1 MEVDNLE
8 VRIESSAKS
17 ALDNLDLMENKLDKL
32 TRALSSANSNGLKSF
47 SAGVNNL
54 GSAMAHIS
62 SAKVTDANRFV
73 KYIEK
78 ISNIDSGSINKASY
92 SLQKMA
98 NAFCDLGKANTVS
111 ASVAQ
116 MASSIAKLGYKTSS
130 NAISNIPKLAT
141 AMKDLIETLAKAP
154 SVSAN
159 VIQLTNAL
167 SNLANQGSRVKS
179 ATNAVAN
186 SVKSASAS
194 TNAYAASNKRAD
206 TSSASLFSQVTRLT
220 AAFFTLKSVAGTIW
234 KSVNSSMDYGETIN
248 MFQVSLKK
256 IGEDAAKSAGISMG
270 SKAGEE
276 YAISFMRSAEE
287 FSKDYTSKLGLD
299 PDMMMKYQAV
309 FAQISNSMGTTANT
323 ADNLSRSFV
332 MLGNDIASL
341 WNIDTETAM
350 KKLQSGIVGEIEPM
364 RALGVDI
371 SNTALQQTAYN
382 YGIEDSVSKMSQAA
396 KVQLR
401 YLTIMRQTSVAHTD
415 LARTINSP
423 SNQLRILKQQWDNLC
438 RSIGNVFM
446 PVVQAVLPY
455 INALVIALRK
465 VTDSLAAA
473 MGFET
478 PDYADSEVYT
488 DVSSGLDG
496 VSGSYDN
503 AGSSADKATA
513 SANKFK
519 KAIMGFDQF
528 NILSDNTKNSKDKD
542 KNNST
547 ADGGGGYSG
556 LDNAINDATN
566 GYMQKYNEQLK
577 AMKDRAEELSDKI
590 VPKIQAMID
599 AFDKMIPAIAGVAAA
614 FTVYKLVNWFTSLGD
629 KLSWIGTPAGVAA
642 LCIGAL
648 VGLGVAIYKCWK
660 DAKENDL
667 AKRFGDISLSAEEL
681 EEVARAIVDNGTLD
695 QLKMTLSSWDELDD
709 TRKKIEET
717 VTTLK
722 KLNMKVALGM
732 KLDAGDEREYKQA
745 IKDYISNCKKYA
757 EQEQLAVAMSIEL
770 LIRDEDVKKDMLESS
785 NKFYSSAQGDLEKL
799 GKKLNKVV
807 NDAWQDGV
815 LKVDE
820 VKQIQE
826 VQSQMA
832 NIMDSLAKS
841 EFEAKMDIIE
851 MDYSGVELT
860 PETYKKLVAET
871 NEVVQEAAK
880 GFDEVYVNVK
890 GSIDA
895 QFDAGD
901 ISFEQYDRYIK
912 EAKEG
917 RLSNVGEV
925 TLNATK
931 FNLNTLIKGFN
942 ESMKG
947 ADKDITTAINKSL
960 KAWEKELGKFDPG
973 TGDFTD
979 TWNGFFDVIEGSVK
993 TGFEGLSGETKSNL
1007 KDLLKIME
1015 PTQQEMERQARQWEA
1030 EGKKVPESLSKGLTS
1045 TYMLQAMVG
1054 DTDAIAKLVGA
1065 TMGSSPEYK
1074 KMLQTAIDNGEDVSQ
1089 GIIDGM
1095 NLKAPDLGMSAE
1107 ELINSIETT
1116 LTSQTE
1122 IIGKTAKA
1130 SGKSI
1135 GDELAEGMD
1144 SKQKKANTSG
1154 KNLADESK
1162 AGFKGG
1168 LGIKGEG
1175 SSDFKLFAN
1184 YCASSYADALNAKQ
1198 ATVSKAAKG
1207 VGSSAKTGIKDEL
1220 SITNGQSSDFKTYGE
1235 QAMKGFVNG
1244 INAKFG
1250 DVSSAVR
1257 EAMKKA
1263 KTTAQVELDE
1273 HSPSRVFKRFGE
1285 YTIEGYNIGIN
1296 ESSED
1301 TMSTMKQWANKVKSS
1316 ANGLT
1321 INPLTFQSSY
1331 KVNTQ
1336 GLEGYQDLVSGNVSV
1351 GGRVD
1356 SNVKS
1361 AIELSN
1367 IEDKIRVAVR
1377 DVLDE
1382 AIRKLPQG
1390 DIVML
1395 ADGNV
1400 MAKTVNKYNTFND
1413 QRYSTVA
1420 FQG

>member
-8 VRIESSAKS
+8 VRIESNAKS

-47 SAGVNNL
+47 SAGVNTL
-54 GSAMAHIS
+54 GLAMAQIS

-78 ISNIDSGSINKASY
+78 IANIDSGLINKASY

-98 NAFCDLGKANTVS
+98 NAFSDLGKANTVS

-116 MASSIAKLGYKTSS
+116 MANSIAKLGYKTSS
-130 NAISNIPKLAT
+130 TAISNIPKLAT
-141 AMKDLIETLAKAP
+141 SMNELITTLSKAP
-154 SVSAN
+154 KVSSD

-167 SNLANQGSRVKS
+167 SNLASQGSRVKS
-179 ATNAVAN
+179 AANAVSS
-186 SVKSASAS
+186 SVKKASVSSDTYTDS
-194 TNAYAASNKRAD
+194 TKRA
-206 TSSASLFSQVTRLT
+206 TSSSGSLFSQITRLT

-256 IGEDAAKSAGISMG
+256 IGKDAAKSAGIDMG

-287 FSKDYTSKLGLD
+287 FSKDFSNKLGLD

-309 FAQISNSMGTTANT
+309 FAQISNSMGSTATT

-642 LCIGAL
+642 LCVGAL
-648 VGLGVAIYKCWK
+648 AALGVAIYKCWK

-667 AKRFGDISLSAEEL
+667 AKRFGDITLSAEEL
-681 EEVARAIVDNGTLD
+681 EEAAKSIVDNGSLD
-695 QLKMTLSSWDELDD
+695 KLKITLSSWDELDD
-709 TRKKIEET
+709 TRKKIDDT
-717 VTTLK
+717 VITLK

-993 TGFEGLSGETKSNL
+993 TGFEGLSGETKANL

-1198 ATVSKAAKG
+1198 ATVNKAAKG

-1273 HSPSRVFKRFGE
+1273 HSPSRVFKKFGE
-1285 YTIEGYNIGIN
+1285 YTIEGYNIGVTQ
-1296 ESSED
+1296 SSED
-1301 TMSTMKQWANKVKSS
+1301 TVSTMKQWANKVKSS
-1316 ANGLT
+1316 ADGLT
-1321 INPLTFQSSY
+1321 INPLTFQSAY

>member
-8 VRIESSAKS
+8 IRVESEARK
-17 ALDNLDLMENKLDKL
+17 ALTILDSLSDKLDKVS
-32 TRALSSANSNGLKSF
+32 TSLSKVNSSGLNSF
-47 SAGVNNL
+47 AGSVRNLSTAMERMNNVKVSDFNRL
-54 GSAMAHIS
+54 
-62 SAKVTDANRFV
+62 AKN
-73 KYIEK
+73 IEK

-98 NAFCDLGKANTVS
+98 NAFSDLGKANTVS

-116 MASSIAKLGYKTSS
+116 MASAISKLGYKTSS
-130 NAISNIPKLAT
+130 TAISNIPKLAT
-141 AMKDLIETLAKAP
+141 AMKDLIETLSKAP

-167 SNLANQGSRVKS
+167 SNLASQGSRIKS
-179 ATNAVAN
+179 TTNAVN
-186 SVKSASAS
+186 SSVKKASVS
-194 TNAYAASNKRAD
+194 TDTYTDSTKRA
-206 TSSASLFSQVTRLT
+206 TSSSGSLFSQITRLT
-220 AAFFTLKSVAGTIW
+220 AAFFTLKSVVGTIW

-287 FSKDYTSKLGLD
+287 FSKDISNKLGLD
-299 PDMMMKYQAV
+299 PDMIMRYQAV

-323 ADNLSRSFV
+323 ADNLSRSFA

-528 NILSDNTKNSKDKD
+528 NILSDNTKNTKDKD

-547 ADGGGGYSG
+547 ADGGGGYGG

-681 EEVARAIVDNGTLD
+681 EEAARSIVDNGSLD
-695 QLKMTLSSWDELDD
+695 KLKITLSSWDELDD

-770 LIRDEDVKKDMLESS
+770 LIEDENVKKDMLASS
-785 NKFYSSAQGDLEKL
+785 NKFYSSAQGELDTL
-799 GKKLNKVV
+799 GKKLNKTV
-807 NDAWQDGV
+807 NDAWSDG
-815 LKVDE
+815 LLEIDE
-820 VKQIQE
+820 AKEIQE
-826 VQSQMA
+826 LQSQMA
-832 NIMDSLAKS
+832 NVMDSLAKS
-841 EFEAKMDIIE
+841 DFEAKMDIIE
-851 MDYSGVELT
+851 MDYSGIELK
-860 PETYKKLVAET
+860 PETFKKLVKET
-871 NEVVQEAAK
+871 NQVVQDAAD

-895 QFDAGD
+895 QYKAGE
-901 ISFEQYDRYIK
+901 ISFDEYEKYMK
-912 EAKEG
+912 SAKEG
-917 RLSNVGEV
+917 RLSNVGEI

-947 ADKDITTAINKSL
+947 ADKDIIKSINKSL
-960 KAWEKELGKFDPG
+960 KAWEGELSKFDPG

-993 TGFEGLSGETKSNL
+993 TGFDGLSGETKSNL
-1007 KDLLKIME
+1007 KDLLKEME
-1015 PTQQEMERQARQWEA
+1015 PTQTELERIARKYTDMGES
-1030 EGKKVPESLSKGLTS
+1030 VPENISKGLTS
-1045 TYMLQAMVG
+1045 IYMLQAMTG
-1054 DTDAIAKLVGA
+1054 NTEAIAKLVGS
-1065 TMGSSPEYK
+1065 TMGSSDEYR
-1074 KMLQTAIDNGEDVSQ
+1074 KMLQTAISNGEDVPQS
-1089 GIIDGM
+1089 IIDGM
-1095 NLKAPDLGMSAE
+1095 NLKAPDLGTSVE
-1107 ELINSIETT
+1107 ELVASINTD

-1122 IIGKTAKA
+1122 VVKKTAKS
-1130 SGKSI
+1130 SGKVV
-1135 GDELAEGMD
+1135 GDEYAEGLD
-1144 SKQKKANTSG
+1144 SKQKKVGTAG
-1154 KNLADESK
+1154 KNLANESK
-1162 AGFKGG
+1162 EGFKGG

-1184 YCASSYADALNAKQ
+1184 YCASSFTTGLG
-1198 ATVSKAAKG
+1198 SKESSVKKAGKDIA
-1207 VGSSAKTGIKDEL
+1207 SSAKSGTKEEL
-1220 SITNGQSSDFKTYGE
+1220 SISNGQSSDFKTYGE
-1235 QAMKGFVNG
+1235 QTMKGFVSG
-1244 INAKFG
+1244 INASLG
-1250 DVSSAVR
+1250 GVSQAVR

-1263 KTTAQVELDE
+1263 KEAGKTELDI
-1273 HSPSRVFKRFGE
+1273 HSPSRAFRKFGNQSM
-1285 YTIEGYNIGIN
+1285 EGYDVGVD
-1296 ESSED
+1296 ESSEN
-1301 TMSTMKQWANKVKSS
+1301 TINTIKKWANKVKSS
-1316 ANGLT
+1316 AEGLT
-1321 INPLTFQSSY
+1321 VNPLTFQSSY

-1351 GGRVD
+1351 GGKVENSTTSSIVIEGLKD
-1356 SNVKS
+1356 ELYS
-1361 AIELSN
+1361 AMKQALNEM
-1367 IEDKIRVAVR
+1367 
-1377 DVLDE
+1377 
-1382 AIRKLPQG
+1382 PQG
-1390 DIVML
+1390 DTVMI
-1395 ADGNV
+1395 AEGREF
-1400 MAKTVNKYNTFND
+1400 ARIVNKHNAFNN
-1413 QRYSTVA
+1413 QRYQMVTVTD
-1420 FQG
+1420 

>member
-17 ALDNLDLMENKLDKL
+17 ALDNLDLMENKLAKL
-32 TRALSSANSNGLKSF
+32 TRALVSADSNGLKSF

-54 GSAMAHIS
+54 GSAMAQIS

-98 NAFCDLGKANTVS
+98 NSFSDLGKANTVS

-116 MASSIAKLGYKTSS
+116 MASSISKLGYKTTST
-130 NAISNIPKLAT
+130 AISNIPKLAT
-141 AMKDLIETLAKAP
+141 SMNELITTLSKAP
-154 SVSAN
+154 KVSSD

-167 SNLANQGSRVKS
+167 SNLASQGSRVKS
-179 ATNAVAN
+179 ATNAVSS
-186 SVKSASAS
+186 SVKKASVSTDTYTAS
-194 TNAYAASNKRAD
+194 TKRAAS
-206 TSSASLFSQVTRLT
+206 SSGSLFSQITRLT

-256 IGEDAAKSAGISMG
+256 IGEDAAKSAGINMG

-276 YAISFMRSAEE
+276 YAISFMRSAED
-287 FSKDYTSKLGLD
+287 FSKDYTNKLGLD
-299 PDMMMKYQAV
+299 PDMIMKYQAV

-547 ADGGGGYSG
+547 ADGGGGYGG

-599 AFDKMIPAIAGVAAA
+599 AFDKMIPAIAGVSAA
-614 FTVYKLVNWFTSLGD
+614 FITYKLVDWFMSLGD

-642 LCIGAL
+642 LVVGAL
-648 VGLGVAIYKCWK
+648 VGLGIAIYNCYQK
-660 DAKENDL
+660 AKENDL

-681 EEVARAIVDNGTLD
+681 EEAAKAIVDNGQLD
-695 QLKMTLSSWDELDD
+695 ALRETLSNWDELDE
-709 TRKKIEET
+709 TKKKINDA
-717 VTTLK
+717 VTTIK
-722 KLNMKVALGM
+722 KLNMKVTLGM
-732 KLDAGDEREYKQA
+732 KLDAGDEREYKEA
-745 IKDYISNCKKYA
+745 IKSYIENCQTYA
-757 EQEQLAVAMSIEL
+757 EQEHLAFAMSVEL
-770 LIRDEDVKKDMLESS
+770 LVDDENVKKNMLENG
-785 NKFYSSAQGDLEKL
+785 NKFYSAAEGELEKL
-799 GKKLNKVV
+799 GKDLNAAV
-807 NDAWQDGV
+807 NSAWKDG
-815 LKVDE
+815 LLEVDE
-820 VKQIQE
+820 AKEIQE
-826 VQSQMA
+826 IQASMA
-832 NIMDSLAKS
+832 NVMATLATS
-841 EFEAKMDIIE
+841 EFEANIEQMKMNFSAIDLDHKSFEKMMDKGQELVDEMIDGYDEIE
-851 MDYSGVELT
+851 VKTIASLKAQLKAKSINTDEYDEAIEALKVGRLARIGTVVLNPTKIELGTIYDAFDKELDKLT
-860 PETYKKLVAET
+860 PKMTKSIDKNVDEWMKALTGQDKSKGDYTGDWDSFFASIT
-871 NEVVQEAAK
+871 SSITD
-880 GFDEVYVNVK
+880 GFDTLDGLAKKEVEGYLEQLKPRKDKLEEIAEECVNSGIEVPK
-890 GSIDA
+890 NISEGLTSIYYLEA
-895 QFDAGD
+895 MTGD
-901 ISFEQYDRYIK
+901 LD
-912 EAKEG
+912 
-917 RLSNVGEV
+917 
-925 TLNATK
+925 
-931 FNLNTLIKGFN
+931 
-942 ESMKG
+942 
-947 ADKDITTAINKSL
+947 AINKL
-960 KAWEKELGKFDPG
+960 IG
-973 TGDFTD
+973 TQ
-979 TWNGFFDVIEGSVK
+979 
-993 TGFEGLSGETKSNL
+993 L
-1007 KDLLKIME
+1007 
-1015 PTQQEMERQARQWEA
+1015 
-1030 EGKKVPESLSKGLTS
+1030 
-1045 TYMLQAMVG
+1045 
-1054 DTDAIAKLVGA
+1054 
-1065 TMGSSPEYK
+1065 GSSDEYK
-1074 KMLQTAIDNGEDVSQ
+1074 NMIKKAQDAGYSIPEEMLA
-1089 GIIDGM
+1089 GM
-1095 NLKAPDLGMSAE
+1095 NLKAPDTSKSVE
-1107 ELINSIETT
+1107 DLIKGIDTT
-1116 LTSQTE
+1116 ITDLSPTNEKNANT
-1122 IIGKTAKA
+1122 
-1130 SGKSI
+1130 SGKAI
-1135 GDELAEGMD
+1135 GDELADGMD
-1144 SKQKKANTSG
+1144 SKQKKANKSG
-1154 KNLADESK
+1154 KDLANESK
-1162 AGFKGG
+1162 TGFKDA

-1184 YCASSYADALNAKQ
+1184 YCAGSFATGLGNKESSVK
-1198 ATVSKAAKG
+1198 KAGKDI
-1207 VGSSAKTGIKDEL
+1207 GSSAKSGTKEEL

-1273 HSPSRVFKRFGE
+1273 HSPSRVFKKFGE

-1296 ESSED
+1296 QSSED
-1301 TMSTMKQWANKVKSS
+1301 TVSTMKQWANKVKSS
-1316 ANGLT
+1316 ADGLT
-1321 INPLTFQSSY
+1321 VNPLTFQSSY

-1336 GLEGYQDLVSGNVSV
+1336 GLEGYQDLVSGNVAV
-1351 GGRVD
+1351 RGRID
-1356 SNVKS
+1356 DNVKS
-1361 AIELSN
+1361 TIELTN
-1367 IEDKIRVAVR
+1367 IEDKIRSAVR

>member
-17 ALDNLDLMENKLDKL
+17 ALDNLDLMENKLAKL
-32 TRALSSANSNGLKSF
+32 TRALVNVDSNGLKSF

-54 GSAMAHIS
+54 GSAMSQIS
-62 SAKVTDANRFV
+62 SAKITDANRFV

-78 ISNIDSGSINKASY
+78 ISNIDISSINKASY

-98 NAFCDLGKANTVS
+98 NAFSDLGKANTVS
-111 ASVAQ
+111 SSVAE
-116 MASSIAKLGYKTSS
+116 MASSISKLGYKTSS
-130 NAISNIPKLAT
+130 TAISNIPKLAT
-141 AMKDLIETLAKAP
+141 SMNELMTTLSKAP
-154 SVSAN
+154 SVSSD

-167 SNLANQGSRVKS
+167 SNLASQGSRVRS
-179 ATNAVAN
+179 ATNAI
-186 SVKSASAS
+186 SSSTKKAS
-194 TNAYAASNKRAD
+194 TSTDTYTASTRRAAS
-206 TSSASLFSQVTRLT
+206 SSMSLYSQVARLS
-220 AAFFTLKSVAGTIW
+220 AAFFTLRSV
-234 KSVNSSMDYGETIN
+234 VNTVWGSITKSMDYNETVN
-248 MFQVSLKK
+248 LFQTSLKK
-256 IGEDAAKSAGISMG
+256 VGKSAAEQAGIQG
-270 SKAGEE
+270 EKAGEE

-287 FSKDYTSKLGLD
+287 FADELSDDLGLD
-299 PDMMMKYQAV
+299 PEMTKKYQAT
-309 FAQISNSMGTTANT
+309 FAQISNAMGNTAVT
-323 ADNLSRSFV
+323 ADNVSRSFV

-341 WNIDTETAM
+341 WNLDTATAM
-350 KKLQSGIVGEIEPM
+350 EKLQSGLTGQVKPM
-364 RALGVDI
+364 RELGVDI
-371 SNTALQQTAYN
+371 TNATLQQTAYN
-382 YGIEDSVSKMSQAA
+382 YGITDSVSKMSQAA

-401 YLTIMRQTSVAHTD
+401 WLTIMKQSSVAFGD
-415 LARTINSP
+415 MAKTINSP

-446 PVVQAVLPY
+446 PIVQAVLPY

-465 VTDSLAAA
+465 VTDSIAAA
-473 MGFET
+473 LGFET

-496 VSGSYDN
+496 VSDSYDN

-528 NILSDNTKNSKDKD
+528 NIISDNTNNSKEKD

-547 ADGGGGYSG
+547 ADGGGGYGG

-566 GYMQKYNEQLK
+566 GYMQKYNEQLL
-577 AMKDRAEELSDKI
+577 AMKDRAEEISDKI
-590 VPKIQAMID
+590 VPKIQAMIN
-599 AFDKMIPAIAGVAAA
+599 AFDKMVPAIAGVAAA
-614 FTVYKLVNWFTSLGD
+614 FTTYKLVSWFTSLGD

-681 EEVARAIVDNGTLD
+681 EEAARSIVDNGSLD
-695 QLKMTLSSWDELDD
+695 KLKITLSSWDELDD
-709 TRKKIEET
+709 TRKKIDET

-732 KLDAGDEREYKQA
+732 KLDAGDEREYKEA

-1162 AGFKGG
+1162 SGFKGG

-1273 HSPSRVFKRFGE
+1273 HSPSRVFKKFGE
-1285 YTIEGYNIGIN
+1285 YTIEGYNIGVTQ
-1296 ESSED
+1296 SSED
-1301 TMSTMKQWANKVKSS
+1301 TVSTMKQWANKVKSS

-1351 GGRVD
+1351 GGKVENSTTSTIVID
-1356 SNVKS
+1356 GLEK
-1361 AIELSN
+1361 AIEAAVEKVIS
-1367 IEDKIRVAVR
+1367 KIP
-1377 DVLDE
+1377 
-1382 AIRKLPQG
+1382 RKDTVIMMDTREVGRSIQKQI
-1390 DIVML
+1390 DIN
-1395 ADGNV
+1395 G
-1400 MAKTVNKYNTFND
+1400 
-1413 QRYSTVA
+1413 QRYSTVLV
-1420 FQG
+1420 

>member
-8 VRIESSAKS
+8 IRIESEARK
-17 ALDNLDLMENKLDKL
+17 ALTNLDSLSDKLDKVS
-32 TRALSSANSNGLKSF
+32 TSLSKVNSSGLNSF
-47 SAGVNNL
+47 AGSVRNL
-54 GSAMAHIS
+54 STAMAS
-62 SAKVTDANRFV
+62 MNNVKVADFNRLAKN
-73 KYIEK
+73 IEK

-98 NAFCDLGKANTVS
+98 NAFSDLGKANTVS

-116 MASSIAKLGYKTSS
+116 MASSISKLGYKTSS
-130 NAISNIPKLAT
+130 TAISNIPKLAT
-141 AMKDLIETLAKAP
+141 SMNELISTLSKAP
-154 SVSAN
+154 KVSGD

-167 SNLANQGSRVKS
+167 SNLASQGSRVKS
-179 ATNAVAN
+179 AANAVSS
-186 SVKSASAS
+186 SVKKASVS
-194 TNAYAASNKRAD
+194 TDTYTDSTKRA
-206 TSSASLFSQVTRLT
+206 TSSSGSLFSQITRLT

-287 FSKDYTSKLGLD
+287 FSKDFSNKLGLD
-299 PDMMMKYQAV
+299 PDMIMKYQAV

-323 ADNLSRSFV
+323 ADNLSRSFA

-465 VTDSLAAA
+465 VTDSIAAA

-547 ADGGGGYSG
+547 ADGGGGYGG

-577 AMKDRAEELSDKI
+577 AMKDRAEEISDKI
-590 VPKIQAMID
+590 VPKIQAMIE
-599 AFDKMIPAIAGVAAA
+599 AFDNMIPAIAGVAAA
-614 FTVYKLVNWFTSLGD
+614 FTTYKLVNWFTSLGD

-667 AKRFGDISLSAEEL
+667 AERFGDISLSAEEL

-709 TRKKIEET
+709 TRKKIDDT

-732 KLDAGDEREYKQA
+732 ELTVGDEREYKQA
-745 IKDYISNCKKYA
+745 IKDYIDNCKKYT

-770 LIRDEDVKKDMLESS
+770 LIKDENVKQEMLDSS
-785 NKFYSSAQGDLEKL
+785 NKFYSAAQGELESL
-799 GKKLNKVV
+799 GKKLNKRVT
-807 NDAWQDGV
+807 DAWADG
-815 LKVDE
+815 LLEIDE
-820 VKQIQE
+820 AKEIQE
-826 VQSQMA
+826 IQGQMA
-832 NIMDSLAKS
+832 NVMETLAKS
-841 EFEAKMDIIE
+841 DFKAKMQMITMEYD
-851 MDYSGVELT
+851 GCELDANSF
-860 PETYKKLVAET
+860 KKLVKES
-871 NEVVQEAAK
+871 QELVDNAIADY
-880 GFDEVYVNVK
+880 DEVTLNLIASVN
-890 GSIDA
+890 A
-895 QFDAGD
+895 QLEAKT
-901 ISFEQYDRYIK
+901 ISTEEYDRQMEAIK
-912 EAKEG
+912 KG
-917 RLSNVGEV
+917 RLSNIGEI

-931 FNLNTLIKGFN
+931 FNLNTIVKAFSEELSGVTPK
-942 ESMKG
+942 
-947 ADKDITTAINKSL
+947 ITKAINRSAKV
-960 KAWEKELGKFDPG
+960 WEKELEGLTPG
-973 TGDFTD
+973 TGEYTD
-979 TWNGFFDVIEGSVK
+979 TWNSFFDVIEGSVMS
-993 TGFEGLSGETKSNL
+993 GFDQLSGAAKSNVEDFLKEMEPQTSDLERIAKEYKEAGLS
-1007 KDLLKIME
+1007 
-1015 PTQQEMERQARQWEA
+1015 
-1030 EGKKVPESLSKGLTS
+1030 VPDNVSKGLTA
-1045 TYMLQAMVG
+1045 TYMLQAMTG
-1054 DTDAIAKLVGA
+1054 NTEAIAKLVGS
-1065 TMGSSPEYK
+1065 TIGQSPEFS
-1074 KMLQTAIDNGEDVSQ
+1074 KMLQTAKDSGEDIPEAILTGV
-1089 GIIDGM
+1089 G
-1095 NLKAPDLGMSAE
+1095 LKMPDANTSVE
-1107 ELINSIETT
+1107 ELINSIDST
-1116 LTSQTE
+1116 LSSQSE
-1122 IIGKTAKA
+1122 SVKKTAKS
-1130 SGKSI
+1130 SGKAV
-1135 GDELAEGMD
+1135 GDELADGMD
-1144 SKQKKANTSG
+1144 SKQKKANKSG
-1154 KNLADESK
+1154 KDLANESK
-1162 AGFKGG
+1162 SGFKDA

-1184 YCASSYADALNAKQ
+1184 YCASSFTTGLG
-1198 ATVSKAAKG
+1198 SKESNVKKAGKDI
-1207 VGSSAKTGIKDEL
+1207 GSSAKSGTKEEL
-1220 SITNGQSSDFKTYGE
+1220 SISNGQSSDFKTYGE
-1235 QAMKGFVNG
+1235 QTMKGFVSG
-1244 INAKFG
+1244 INASLG
-1250 DVSSAVR
+1250 GVSQAVK

-1263 KTTAQVELDE
+1263 KEAGKTELDI
-1273 HSPSRVFKRFGE
+1273 HSPSRVFKKFGE
-1285 YTIEGYNIGIN
+1285 YTIEGYNIGVN

-1301 TMSTMKQWANKVKSS
+1301 TVSTMKQWANKVKSS

-1351 GGRVD
+1351 GGKVENSTTSTIVID
-1356 SNVKS
+1356 GLEK
-1361 AIELSN
+1361 AIESAVERV
-1367 IEDKIRVAVR
+1367 ISKI
-1377 DVLDE
+1377 
-1382 AIRKLPQG
+1382 PQG
-1390 DIVML
+1390 DIIMIAEGREL
-1395 ADGNV
+1395 AR
-1400 MAKTVNKYNTFND
+1400 TVEK
-1413 QRYSTVA
+1413 QRLIDNIRYKTVA
-1420 FQG
+1420 FEG